1 MFNFDKEVVPMIH
14 SNWQWADYFFKLK
27 ELATTMFTWHNL
39 PDTIPQMVL
48 EEHLFNYGFAIFFKD
63 PNYGYLALK
72 GAASGLD
79 VNGLPSM
86 FQPTSPVA
94 SFPVMTS
101 DECVQ
106 IRNNYDRYPT
116 AQTAF
121 RYASALY
128 DLDSTRDVNL
138 QAQKTPYILA
148 GEKSEER
155 SLKAIFEKIVR
166 NVPVMYLPKSLTNLS
181 NKIQVLKTEAPF
193 IAGSVQ
199 DMKVTIMNEY
209 LNMIGLAIAD
219 EKRERRTDDEVFQF
233 NRKANAFANTFLK
246 PRVEACDAINAK
258 FNLNVSVELSVDE
271 MNANPEFEQTKN
283 YNYTGWNSDYR
294 DTFTSASTASGGGSV
309 G

>member
-1 MFNFDKEVVPMIH
+1 MFNFDKEVVPMIR

-86 FQPTSPVA
+86 FQPSSPVA

-219 EKRERRTDDEVFQF
+219 EKRERRTYDEVFQF

-246 PRVEACDAINAK
+246 PRVEACEAINEK
-258 FNLNVSVELSVDE
+258 FGLNVSVELSVDE

-283 YNYTGWNSDYR
+283 YNYTGWNNDYR
-294 DTFTSASTASGGGSV
+294 DTRTTKSTSSGGGSV